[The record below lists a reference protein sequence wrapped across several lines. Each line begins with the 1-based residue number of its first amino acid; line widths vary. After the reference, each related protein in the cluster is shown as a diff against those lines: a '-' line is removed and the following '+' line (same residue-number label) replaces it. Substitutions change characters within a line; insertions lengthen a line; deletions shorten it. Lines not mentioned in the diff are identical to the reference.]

1 MKKYTL
7 ILAFGAIFALTACGS
22 GSTTTETTDSTSVNL
37 DSTAVSTTDS
47 TTSEIT
53 SGGSG
58 SNTTTD
64 DGLKKPLVE
73 EVK

>member
-1 MKKYTL
+1 MKKYTF
-7 ILAFGAIFALTACGS
+7 IFAIGAMLALTACGS
-22 GSTTTETTDSTSVNL
+22 RSTTTETTDSTSVNL
-37 DSTAVSTTDS
+37 DSTAVAATDS

-53 SGGSG
+53 SGGA
-58 SNTTTD
+58 NTTTTD

>member
-37 DSTAVSTTDS
+37 DSTSVSATDS

-53 SGGSG
+53 PGGSG

>member
-37 DSTAVSTTDS
+37 DSTAVSATDS

-53 SGGSG
+53 TGGSG

>member
-1 MKKYTL
+1 MKKYTF
-7 ILAFGAIFALTACGS
+7 IFAIGAMLALTACGS
-22 GSTTTETTDSTSVNL
+22 GSTTTGTTDSTSVNL
-37 DSTAVSTTDS
+37 DSTTVVVTDS

-53 SGGSG
+53 SGGV
-58 SNTTTD
+58 NTTTTD